1 MSDVRVPVWG
11 LCPFR
16 SPVVPREALP
26 DLSSCAPDASDVPRE
41 PLQALGPCLY
51 AGCGLWKVTK
61 VTDGQP
67 VDGMCGVRFL
77 GEMLEQLV
85 KLQATREARDAEV
98 SGLIFN
104 RSPPPRNRD

>member
-16 SPVVPREALP
+16 SPVVPREASAL
-26 DLSSCAPDASDVPRE
+26 ASPSVPQE

-61 VTDGQP
+61 VEGGRA
-67 VDGMCGVRFL
+67 VDGMCSIRYAA
-77 GEMLEQLV
+77 EA
-85 KLQATREARDAEV
+85 QAEAAGALTQIARAV
-98 SGLIFN
+98 LPHLAGKGN
-104 RSPPPRNRD
+104 

>member
-1 MSDVRVPVWG
+1 
-11 LCPFR
+11 
-16 SPVVPREALP
+16 
-26 DLSSCAPDASDVPRE
+26 
-41 PLQALGPCLY
+41 
-51 AGCGLWKVTK
+51 
-61 VTDGQP
+61 
-67 VDGMCGVRFL
+67 MCGVRFL